1 MSSTALALGAETG
14 KPTGTVLEVAGL
26 DVSFPS
32 ESGRVH
38 AVRGLS
44 YQVAAGE
51 VLGIVGESGSGK
63 SVSSLAVMGLLPPQ
77 ARISGSIRFQGSE
90 IIGRSDTELSRL
102 RGKKISMVFQDP
114 LSALT
119 PVYPVGAQIAEAL
132 LVHGKGVV
140 TKAQANARAVELLDL
155 VGIPN
160 AAQRAKAFPH
170 EFSGGMRQ
178 RAVIAIA
185 IANDP
190 DLIIADEPT
199 TALDVTVQAQVL
211 EVLKTAQE
219 VTGAGIVIITH
230 DLGVVAGFADRLMVM
245 YAGRAVEQGPVET
258 IYARPRMPYTLG
270 LLGSIPR
277 VDAHEKQPLVPIE
290 GQPPSLVSLP
300 PGCPFSPRCPLVTDE
315 CTAAEP
321 DLLTLTAG
329 RPDAGVDT
337 AHRAACIHTDVLDRP
352 DAGAAEVYGAEL
364 VGEPPL
370 AALPRAER
378 TTVLDVRDLVKHYPV
393 TKGQILKRRVGSVQ
407 AVDGISFDIVEGET
421 LGLVGESGCGKS
433 TTLMEILELVSP
445 AAGSVAVLGKDVAK
459 LDAKARKAIRRDLQV
474 VFQDPM
480 AALDPRLPI
489 GDIIAE
495 PMHVHGYD
503 RAAIDKRIPE
513 LLSLVGLRAEHAE
526 RYPAEFSGGQRQR
539 IGIARALALEP
550 KLIVLDEPVSALDV
564 SIQAGVINLLDE
576 LKAKLGLSY
585 LFVAHDLSV
594 VRHIADRVAVM
605 YLGKIVEIGDVRTVF
620 EQPQHPYTQ
629 ALLSAIPIPDP
640 VKERERTRII
650 LTGDLPSPADPPSG
664 CRFRTRCFVFAQL
677 SDEDR
682 TQCVEVEP
690 PREPRA
696 ADHDVACHHAQTR
709 EVV

>member
-1 MSSTALALGAETG
+1 M
-14 KPTGTVLEVAGL
+14 
-26 DVSFPS
+26 
-32 ESGRVH
+32 
-38 AVRGLS
+38 
-44 YQVAAGE
+44 
-51 VLGIVGESGSGK
+51 
-63 SVSSLAVMGLLPPQ
+63 
-77 ARISGSIRFQGSE
+77 
-90 IIGRSDTELSRL
+90 
-102 RGKKISMVFQDP
+102 
-114 LSALT
+114 
-119 PVYPVGAQIAEAL
+119 
-132 LVHGKGVV
+132 
-140 TKAQANARAVELLDL
+140 
-155 VGIPN
+155 
-160 AAQRAKAFPH
+160 
-170 EFSGGMRQ
+170 
-178 RAVIAIA
+178 
-185 IANDP
+185 
-190 DLIIADEPT
+190 
-199 TALDVTVQAQVL
+199 
-211 EVLKTAQE
+211 
-219 VTGAGIVIITH
+219 
-230 DLGVVAGFADRLMVM
+230 
-245 YAGRAVEQGPVET
+245 
-258 IYARPRMPYTLG
+258 
-270 LLGSIPR
+270 
-277 VDAHEKQPLVPIE
+277 
-290 GQPPSLVSLP
+290 
-300 PGCPFSPRCPLVTDE
+300 
-315 CTAAEP
+315 
-321 DLLTLTAG
+321 
-329 RPDAGVDT
+329 
-337 AHRAACIHTDVLDRP
+337 
-352 DAGAAEVYGAEL
+352 
-364 VGEPPL
+364 
-370 AALPRAER
+370 
-378 TTVLDVRDLVKHYPV
+378 LDVRDLVKHYPV

-495 PMHVHGYD
+495 PMRVHGYD